1 MPDVFV
7 DPHPSH
13 KKLPA
18 EDIKADKKA
27 PETKSADHALNRT
40 SIMKFKPKKPG
51 FFSAFTPL
59 PTETTF
65 ENQEPDEEILLL
77 LRKHF
82 ITNIKWILLAALFM
96 LLPLIIIPVF
106 FVSPLAFFSL
116 PESYI
121 IILTSLYYLI
131 VFGYVLTQ
139 FATWF
144 YQVGIITNYRIID
157 IDFNSLLS
165 KNIAYTELGD
175 IVDVE
180 SMQGGLLHN
189 FFDYGT
195 VQMQTEG
202 LKANFEF
209 VNIPKPT
216 TVADTV
222 SDLVRGKRGVHG

>member
-1 MPDVFV
+1 
-7 DPHPSH
+7 
-13 KKLPA
+13 
-18 EDIKADKKA
+18 
-27 PETKSADHALNRT
+27 
-40 SIMKFKPKKPG
+40 MKFKPKKPG